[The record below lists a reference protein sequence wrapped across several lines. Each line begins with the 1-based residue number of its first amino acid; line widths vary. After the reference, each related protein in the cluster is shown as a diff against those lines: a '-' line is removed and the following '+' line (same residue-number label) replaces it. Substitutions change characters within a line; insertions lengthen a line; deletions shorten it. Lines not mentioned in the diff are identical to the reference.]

1 MLSHEKS
8 REKKYTQLL
17 NNLLGNN
24 SRRNDSSIFTKTS
37 SNNVFDLFAMFS
49 NNQEKL
55 QVIFDQKK
63 FSLELTASSLQ
74 DLISELNDVKANLD
88 TVSNSMIVSEK
99 IRLLC
104 QKYDQKLLK
113 KYQNGLLIANEV
125 ENTLVEIIDY
135 FVIKQQK
142 FIKDWTKYAKNVDD
156 EIEQKGVSPLYLG
169 TCFLKVADQTGN
181 YKFNAPLFLREM
193 EIKIEKNSVKLLSD
207 SDWIINEKLV
217 FYFDRMIIY
226 SWLVVKLLKSEFFIL

>member
-1 MLSHEKS
+1 MLNHEKS

-74 DLISELNDVKANLD
+74 DLISELDDVKANLD

-99 IRLLC
+99 IRSLC

-142 FIKDWTKYAKNVDD
+142 FIKD
-156 EIEQKGVSPLYLG
+156 
-169 TCFLKVADQTGN
+169 
-181 YKFNAPLFLREM
+181 
-193 EIKIEKNSVKLLSD
+193 
-207 SDWIINEKLV
+207 
-217 FYFDRMIIY
+217 
-226 SWLVVKLLKSEFFIL
+226 